1 MAFWRCLMH
10 VLAHRRSAL
19 SAYALR
25 DILLGCIQVDIPG
38 HAQFSQEFI
47 ARQCTRFNIF
57 LSILVNYFKSTCC
70 TERCKINRLGGWILH
85 ATPLVCISQ
94 VCAKFSPL
102 IYLFCNAVCNVYSCK
117 IARIDKK
124 ILKILR
130 HMYCR
135 AMNSCGKR
143 VSPGKSTWMH
153 PKRISLSAYALN
165 ALLRWAR
172 TCKRHRQNAI

>member
-1 MAFWRCLMH
+1 MVFWRCLLH
-10 VLAHRRSAL
+10 VLAHRRSVL
-19 SAYALR
+19 SAYAPR
-25 DILLGCIQVDIPG
+25 DILLGCIQVDFCG
-38 HAQFSQEFI
+38 HARFSQEFI
-47 ARQCTRFNIF
+47 TRQCTRFNIF
-57 LSILVNYFKSTCC
+57 LSILVNYFKSTSWSQ
-70 TERCKINRLGGWILH
+70 RRKINRLGHSISN
-85 ATPLVCISQ
+85 ATLLACLPNL
-94 VCAKFSPL
+94 CAKFSAL

-117 IARIDKK
+117 ITRIDKK

-130 HMYCR
+130 HVYCR

-153 PKRISLSAYALN
+153 PKRISLRAYALN